1 MTTATAEAPRVQRW
15 LGPGLAAVF
24 ALSGSAG
31 LIHEVVW
38 GRLLGH
44 LFGVSTLAIATVL
57 AVYMGGL
64 AIGSY
69 AMGRRVARLPDT
81 RRAYALLEI
90 GIGLSALLVPFLLD
104 LVAPLYGWLWRRYV
118 LSFTLFTVL
127 QFAMASAIL
136 LPPTIMMGATLPA
149 LADYLAERPG
159 RPSLAPQWLYTAN
172 LVGAVLGVLA
182 AGFLLLPTL
191 GIRRTILAGAL
202 VNIGAGLLVL
212 ALPRQTAPRRLPS
225 EPSRLPG
232 HRPGLLLLA
241 AAFVSGLVSIAAQV
255 AWTRTLI
262 LIVGST
268 TYAFSTVLLVN
279 LAALALGS
287 AWVSRRVAR
296 GGSVASLLATMHAL
310 MAVSLLGAVYSIN
323 RAPFWYVSL
332 FRWWRPEGIAG
343 LVTMNTTAVFSI
355 LLLPVLFA
363 GTILPLVI
371 VGAVPPDAE
380 RTGGVVGR
388 VYAVNTV
395 GAILGAMLASL
406 VCIPVLGSE
415 RTLLAICVVGAVM
428 GVLFAWSHES
438 PRWLALASVPI
449 LLCVGLGAVTL
460 PEWEKKPLSFG
471 PYEPSRLGAGP
482 EALTRPN
489 DQLLYFREGR
499 TATIAVTQKGEA
511 RSLIINGRANA
522 SDTLGDMTTQVMLA
536 EIPLLLA
543 EHADDVLV
551 VGWGSGVTVGSV
563 LRGGVKR
570 VTAFEIEPAVLE
582 ASHFFDR
589 VNHQPLRDPRL
600 TVYLGD
606 GRHILRA
613 SDATY
618 DAIISEPSHPWI
630 TGVANLFTA
639 DFFELGARRLR
650 PGGLFV
656 QWLQGYEI
664 SVDTYRTILATFH
677 SVFAEVL
684 AFKNPYGDDWYL
696 VGSRQPLVLDLAAL
710 DQRWAARGIQAES
723 ERVGVRRI
731 ELLLSLLQLGPEGV
745 RAFSQG
751 VGINTDDNMRVE
763 CRAPLDVVVAASGWG
778 RAIFDALGPYRRPVE
793 TLLTDPSAL
802 TGDRERLRMLMSA
815 VAASGL
821 PTEHYERLL
830 AALDGR

>member
-563 LRGGVKR
+563 LRGGC
-570 VTAFEIEPAVLE
+570 
-582 ASHFFDR
+582 
-589 VNHQPLRDPRL
+589 
-600 TVYLGD
+600 
-606 GRHILRA
+606 
-613 SDATY
+613 
-618 DAIISEPSHPWI
+618 
-630 TGVANLFTA
+630 
-639 DFFELGARRLR
+639 
-650 PGGLFV
+650 
-656 QWLQGYEI
+656 
-664 SVDTYRTILATFH
+664 
-677 SVFAEVL
+677 
-684 AFKNPYGDDWYL
+684 DWYL